1 MVEGEE
7 GNSVSQSV
15 EKFIKCELLAS
26 QHEPENTAG
35 LPDRIL
41 VNFLEF
47 TIKELIQGEAWK
59 KRKMQ
64 VGERLMY
71 FNQDY
76 TLVK

>member
-26 QHEPENTAG
+26 QHRPENTAG
-35 LPDRIL
+35 SPDRIFD
-41 VNFLEF
+41 NFLEF
-47 TIKELIQGEAWK
+47 TIKELIQKEAWK
-59 KRKMQ
+59 KGKMQ
-64 VGERLMY
+64 VRERLMY

-76 TLVK
+76 ASVK